1 MPAVKLRLEITAV
14 DLHLFR
20 DPRQTLEQG
29 TRISTRLPYSQAI
42 LSVKPPSYRQRATA
56 PSSFHEI
63 RRDSTLRSSFS
74 SLNRSR
80 LSKVYDRQRD
90 AVNKTIYTIV
100 S

>member
-42 LSVKPPSYRQRATA
+42 LSVKPPSYSQRATA
-56 PSSFHEI
+56 LLLPLSTKFVVI
-63 RRDSTLRSSFS
+63 RRYAPP
-74 SLNRSR
+74 SL
-80 LSKVYDRQRD
+80 L
-90 AVNKTIYTIV
+90 
-100 S
+100 